1 MPKPQRRGKILAI
14 DFGLRRVGVA
24 VSDPLGLLAH
34 AREPLRYKSKKSL
47 LQQLRVM
54 VQHEEI
60 AEIVIGL
67 PLHMNGSEG
76 EMAAHVHGLKSQLE
90 EKLALPVTLWDERF
104 TSVQAERLLTER
116 GVRFSRNKGRIDRL
130 AAVFILQSYLDYLT
144 ARKTSQN
151 HTSKEQIPEDL
162 TKKNWQ

>member
-1 MPKPQRRGKILAI
+1 
-14 DFGLRRVGVA
+14 
-24 VSDPLGLLAH
+24 
-34 AREPLRYKSKKSL
+34 
-47 LQQLRVM
+47 M

-151 HTSKEQIPEDL
+151 HSSKEQIPEDL